1 MYSHVGIIIGAV
13 MSALL
18 GLYVFVPD
26 AGLRTFDFWLRIW
39 QPVVWEPIA
48 WDVPAIL
55 RLPSVDRTGANG
67 SPLWLGVE
75 KKDEGMMED
84 TSIEDFIERL
94 RRLEGISNENFME
107 KLPAQP
113 DLHGPEIAP
122 VIPPFPFDPDPLAH
136 LVPFH
141 KGVVMVFF
149 FLCQHFAL
157 FVLPCLIPIA
167 LVQKIYTSRKL
178 RNLYEAEK
186 RKNAELVEKL
196 KSKEVQEKEKGRDDQ
211 GK

>member
-1 MYSHVGIIIGAV
+1 M
-13 MSALL
+13 
-18 GLYVFVPD
+18 
-26 AGLRTFDFWLRIW
+26 
-39 QPVVWEPIA
+39 
-48 WDVPAIL
+48 PAIL
-55 RLPSVDRTGANG
+55 RLPSVDRIGANG

-75 KKDEGMMED
+75 KQEEGMMED

-94 RRLEGISNENFME
+94 RRLEGIGNENFME

-122 VIPPFPFDPDPLAH
+122 VIPPFSFDPDPLAH

-141 KGVVMVFF
+141 KGVVLVFF
-149 FLCQHFAL
+149 VLCQHIAL

-167 LVQKIYTSRKL
+167 LVQKTYTSRKM
-178 RNLYEAEK
+178 RKLYEAEK

-196 KSKEVQEKEKGRDDQ
+196 KSKVQEKKKGRDGQ